1 MADNSRR
8 AKTIYAINESI
19 SHIKQKAS
27 STTVSKN
34 PSTSNRISL
43 NYQSRK
49 KFPIKLRHSIEIAHG
64 NP

>member
-49 KFPIKLRHSIEIAHG
+49 KIS
-64 NP
+64 N